1 MESPSVKVDLLIT
14 RATLLTMEPR
24 PGDPLGILEDADL
37 ATAGETIA
45 WLGRGQDRDPTIDC
59 SRAQVIDGRGRTV
72 LPGFVDCHTHAVF
85 GGSRLEES
93 LGRLAGES
101 PGALEARG
109 VPVGIHG
116 TVALT
121 RAASDTELYQASA
134 HRLRRMLQNGTTTV
148 EVKSGYAL
156 DPEGELRLLRI
167 AGALGER
174 LPLDVYPTFLGAHG
188 WPRDL
193 SKARHMDLV
202 IKEMLPEVGRL
213 GLARFCDVW
222 CDDGCFT
229 AREAAAIL
237 EAGRSHGLQPRI
249 HTDAYS
255 YIGGS
260 DLAAEMGMTSA
271 DHLNFTPP
279 AAARKLAVAGVLGV
293 LLPGTDFA
301 VTHPRPASA
310 GMLKEAGVTLAL
322 ATNCN
327 PGTWLESMQFVMML
341 ACRVQG
347 MAPADAARAAT
358 AGGAA
363 ALGLQ
368 DRGVLRPGYLADLQ
382 VWATPDYRDAVYR
395 LGGNL
400 VERVIKRGRV
410 VHARDDHK
418 EGHG

>member
-1 MESPSVKVDLLIT
+1 MGSPSVKVDLLIT

-37 ATAGETIA
+37 ATAGEKIV
-45 WLGRGQDRDPTIDC
+45 WLGQGQDRDPALDW
-59 SRAQVIDGRGRTV
+59 SEALVLDGRGRTV

-101 PGALEARG
+101 PASLEARN

-116 TVALT
+116 TAALT
-121 RAASDTELYQASA
+121 RAASDPELYEASA
-134 HRLRRMLQNGTTTV
+134 RRLRRMLQNGTTTV

-156 DPEGELRLLRI
+156 DTEGELRLLRI
-167 AGALGER
+167 VGALDER

-188 WPRDL
+188 WPRHL
-193 SKARHMDLV
+193 SKERHMDLV
-202 IKEMLPEVGRL
+202 LREMLPEVGRL

-222 CDDGCFT
+222 CDDGYFT
-229 AREAAAIL
+229 AREARTIL
-237 EAGRSHGLQPRI
+237 EAGLSHGLRPRI

-260 DLAAEMGMTSA
+260 DLAAELGMASA

-279 AAARKLAVAGVLGV
+279 EAARKLARAGVPGV
-293 LLPGTDFA
+293 LLPGTDFTVA
-301 VTHPRPASA
+301 HPRPASA
-310 GMLKEAGVTLAL
+310 GMLREAGVTLAL

-327 PGTWLESMQFVMML
+327 PGTGVESMQFVMLL
-341 ACRVQG
+341 ACRIQG
-347 MAPADAARAAT
+347 MTPGEAVRAAT

-363 ALGLQ
+363 VLGLE
-368 DRGVLRPGYLADLQ
+368 DRGALRPGCLADLQ
-382 VWATPDYRDAVYR
+382 MWDTGDYRDAVYR
-395 LGGNL
+395 PGGNL

-410 VHARDDHK
+410 VHGQDRPE
-418 EGHG
+418 EGL